1 MSANLVRGAN
11 TTISTGTAAGLVAVQ
26 LSWPVLTAGMEL
38 DPSAFLV
45 TASGVVR
52 GDSDFVFYNNETS
65 PEGSVRLLPD
75 TKQDGD
81 RHVRTVLVDVAKIP
95 AEIVRIVLA
104 VTIYQAGARKQTFGQ
119 VGQLG
124 ARVLDSANT
133 ELCRFD
139 FTADT
144 GAEAALVFGELYRRN
159 ADWKFRAVGQGH
171 RGGLA
176 DLATGLGI
184 EVEKEADPP
193 PSSSPTAAPYPV
205 MEPPPPLVLPA
216 DGPRSPLVQ
225 RGQRVGLTPGPDLKG
240 ELLISLPVGAASGEL
255 GCLYELTD
263 GTKGYVGPFGN
274 SWGDYH
280 QKPFVRYFST
290 AIGDNPQS
298 GEAVAI
304 NGTKLTRVERVLV
317 FATIIDGGPATRQL
331 SLTIPGSRP
340 VEVPVG
346 GPGLVAVALVE
357 VSNGV
362 VAVTYLGESFADYQ
376 TMDDRYSWGLRWP
389 SQTTR
394 ST

>member
-1 MSANLVRGAN
+1 MSAILVRGAN
-11 TTISTGTAAGLVAVQ
+11 TTISTGAAGRLVAVE

-52 GDSDFVFYNNETS
+52 GDNDFVFYNNEAS
-65 PEGSVRLLPD
+65 PEGSVRLLPE

-81 RHVRTVLVDVAKIP
+81 RHARTLLVDLGKVP
-95 AEIVRIVLA
+95 VEIVRIVLA

-124 ARVLDSANT
+124 ARVLDTANA

-144 GAEAALVFGELYRRN
+144 GAEAALIFGELYRRN
-159 ADWKFRAVGQGH
+159 EDWKFRAVGQGH

-184 EVEKEADPP
+184 EVEAEAEPP

-205 MEPPPPLVLPA
+205 VEPPPPLSLPTE
-216 DGPRSPLVQ
+216 GPRSPLVQ

-240 ELLISLPVGAASGEL
+240 ELLISLPAGAAPGEL

-280 QKPFVRYFST
+280 QKPFIRYFST
-290 AIGDNPQS
+290 AIGDMPQS
-298 GEAVAI
+298 GEAIAI
-304 NGTKLTRVERVLV
+304 NGSRFARVDRALI
-317 FATIIDGGPATRQL
+317 FATVTAGGPADRQL
-331 SLTIPGSRP
+331 SVSLPGSRP

-346 GPGLVAVALVE
+346 GPGLVAIALIEVA
-357 VSNGV
+357 NGV
-362 VAVTYLGESFADYQ
+362 VAVTYLGEAFASYQ
-376 TMDDRYSWGLRWP
+376 GMDDRYTWGLRWP
-389 SQTTR
+389 SQTARTP
-394 ST
+394 